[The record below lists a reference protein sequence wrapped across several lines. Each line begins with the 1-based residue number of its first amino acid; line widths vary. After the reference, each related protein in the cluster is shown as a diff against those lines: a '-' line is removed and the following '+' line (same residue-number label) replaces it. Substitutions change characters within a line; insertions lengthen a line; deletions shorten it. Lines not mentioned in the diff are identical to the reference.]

1 MVREKSL
8 VSVSRSL
15 FDLNFWFYIFL
26 QVEFGELSD
35 EMFETND
42 NRGASWD
49 GAIVS
54 GLLG

>member
-1 MVREKSL
+1 MAREESL
-8 VSVSRSL
+8 VSVSCSL
-15 FDLNFWFYIFL
+15 FDLNFWFYILL

-35 EMFETND
+35 EMFETSD

-54 GLLG
+54 GLLV